1 MLILRKIWSNDSWAI
16 LKFNKIQFS
25 SSYFPSNPNS
35 INSFNFQ
42 LGIPLA
48 VTRYQYWKGPNVVLD
63 MEPREFEKA
72 LNLPQIS
79 LLTQT
84 TWQASI
90 GSMTVVMT

>member
-1 MLILRKIWSNDSWAI
+1 M
-16 LKFNKIQFS
+16 
-25 SSYFPSNPNS
+25 
-35 INSFNFQ
+35 
-42 LGIPLA
+42 
-48 VTRYQYWKGPNVVLD
+48 VLD